1 MPDMR
6 LCLPYTLADD
16 LLRPIRKLCDPSRR
30 YSFEAYFRA
39 EHIEVVAIDCGPAS
53 KTITLTPA
61 DAENRI
67 RHD

>member
-1 MPDMR
+1 MPNIR
-6 LCLPYTLADD
+6 IAIPYSLADEF
-16 LLRPIRKLCDPSRR
+16 LRPIRKLCDPSRR
-30 YSFEAYFRA
+30 YSYEAYFRA
-39 EHIEVVAIDCGPAS
+39 DHIEVRAIDCGPAL